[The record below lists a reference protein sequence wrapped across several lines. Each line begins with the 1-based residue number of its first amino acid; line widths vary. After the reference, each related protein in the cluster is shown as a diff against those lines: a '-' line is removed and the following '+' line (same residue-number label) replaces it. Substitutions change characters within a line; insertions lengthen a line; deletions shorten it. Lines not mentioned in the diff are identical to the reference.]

1 MDMNEVI
8 DMMAVL
14 YKWID
19 QSISFEWMIDP
30 SKVSPAQLYEYYLK
44 SWNSGIKTVYYVRSL
59 SGEVKDN
66 CVSCSG

>member
-8 DMMAVL
+8 DMIATV

-19 QSISFEWMIDP
+19 QSASFEWLINP
-30 SKVSPAQLYEYYLK
+30 SKTSPAELYGYYMK
-44 SWNSGIKTVYYVRSL
+44 AWEMKIKTVYYLRSM
-59 SGEVKDN
+59 SGEVKEG